1 MKIDRAP
8 LILLASIGG
17 FAVSFI
23 PLPWLPR
30 FTVDALNYLY
40 IVSVILAIL
49 YAFAAV
55 GINLRRRFRRFVI
68 LTLAAMIVVVA
79 APISVIAL
87 VAYRPGDLISE
98 ISSDGGFYRLYRF
111 ECELLC
117 PTRLELRRELE
128 FMSLVKIVRPIW
140 SGDHEMAELRA
151 SRTGEIEVVVGH
163 RLLYR
168 VRD

>member
-8 LILLASIGG
+8 LILLASVGG

-23 PLPWLPR
+23 PWPWIPQ
-30 FTVDALNYLY
+30 FTRDAWNYLY
-40 IVSVILAIL
+40 VVSVILVIL
-49 YAFAAV
+49 YSLAAV
-55 GINLRRRFRRFVI
+55 GINLRRRFRRFLI

-79 APISVIAL
+79 APISVIAFL
-87 VAYRPGDLISE
+87 AYRPADRISE

-111 ECELLC
+111 KCELLC